1 MANKR
6 KKEPD
11 SFSPEYV
18 KKNRTFPKANTVW
31 LVILVIL
38 QAAALIFAIA
48 YTPKPQDVIKEYGI
62 TVTPLEDGTLD
73 IEYSFV
79 WNALDTGEELTWVE
93 IGMANPNFTIYKNSL
108 SQEINRAEKY
118 MDGGYISAR
127 IYFERAYKGGE
138 TLEFSFKINQGGLL
152 HSQGDGYFYSFVPG
166 WFNSTPVEHYTFR
179 WDKSSLI
186 KTANANTVREG
197 YYIWEGEMDCGNY
210 VMMNVNYAERAF
222 EGITPTIYI
231 PFDSEDV
238 YNQLA
243 DDKAGIVFFM
253 IIIILGIGVAELY
266 IVDSFVSYNRGRGF
280 LSGYGHHVHLYGRY
294 NRRYADARDRHMAQS
309 SSSRGGFRG
318 GGCACAC
325 ACACAGGG
333 RAGCSQKDTYENKK
347 VKYKK

>member
-231 PFDSEDV
+231 PF
-238 YNQLA
+238 
-243 DDKAGIVFFM
+243 
-253 IIIILGIGVAELY
+253 
-266 IVDSFVSYNRGRGF
+266 
-280 LSGYGHHVHLYGRY
+280 
-294 NRRYADARDRHMAQS
+294 
-309 SSSRGGFRG
+309 
-318 GGCACAC
+318 
-325 ACACAGGG
+325 
-333 RAGCSQKDTYENKK
+333 
-347 VKYKK
+347 